1 MIVRCIICHLKLFW
15 IIWKL
20 MRKYIDICFCTFC
33 FIKTRIKPWFSA
45 IDAKE
50 NINIRSIS
58 YLCRRFSSFLLTW
71 YKEIA
76 FYLEERFMG
85 IFDSIKFSEVEINM
99 PLGILRSIPNV
110 QIKMNFI
117 STSSVVKFDLQQLIS
132 SILKLQN
139 WKYVCYFSLI
149 VDYKWSDNRRN

>member
-1 MIVRCIICHLKLFW
+1 
-15 IIWKL
+15 
-20 MRKYIDICFCTFC
+20 MRKYIEVCFCTYG
-33 FIKTRIKPWFSA
+33 FIKTRIKPRFSV

-85 IFDSIKFSEVEINM
+85 IFDSIKFSEVERNM
-99 PLGILRSIPNV
+99 PLGILRFIPNV
-110 QIKMNFI
+110 RIKMNFI
-117 STSSVVKFDLQQLIS
+117 LSSSAYKFDLQQWIL
-132 SILKLQN
+132 SILKLLR
-139 WKYVCYFSLI
+139 WKYVVNRVI
-149 VDYKWSDNRRN
+149 MVEIKWYQLTIYGHCFV